1 MAKVN
6 LNVPITGEILE
17 KNGFVRSEVF
27 EEWKFNDDDIE
38 ALWKPFPF
46 LSITSEEGS
55 VKSCNC
61 ETVAD
66 LKWAFHLCGYEKDFV
81 L

>member
-17 KNGFVRSEVF
+17 KNGFVRSKVF
-27 EEWKFNDDDIE
+27 VEWKFNDDDIE

-46 LSITSEEGS
+46 LSITPYFGE
-55 VKSCNC
+55 
-61 ETVAD
+61 
-66 LKWAFHLCGYEKDFV
+66 L
-81 L
+81 